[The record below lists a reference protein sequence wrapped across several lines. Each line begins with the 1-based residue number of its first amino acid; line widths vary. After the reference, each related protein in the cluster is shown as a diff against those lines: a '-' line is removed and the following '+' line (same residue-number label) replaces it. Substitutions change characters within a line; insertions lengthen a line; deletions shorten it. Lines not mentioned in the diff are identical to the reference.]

1 MNQRTINMKKDENF
15 KQLYCIGASGGFT
28 PFDFRI
34 SFYNDSATLEDG
46 KMKIDRT
53 SSVEIILSPVA
64 AKSLVQWLNTH
75 VQNFEKQFG
84 PINVPSQPKK
94 SDQDELREGSAA
106 MWT

>member
-1 MNQRTINMKKDENF
+1 MKKDENF
-15 KQLYCIGASGGFT
+15 QQLYCIGASGGFT

-46 KMKIDRT
+46 QMKIDRT
-53 SSVEIILSPVA
+53 TSVEIILSPVA

-94 SDQDELREGSAA
+94 ADQDELREGSAA